1 MYNSWQRDPASVHAV
16 SFRVFSLFGAHI
28 DCRRVLIVKVASVI
42 TRFSS
47 IFLILVVGCLFPQQL
62 ILSTSLSC
70 AFAKKS
76 CVGQSVHGWLLS
88 TSRRRRRTSSY
99 GRPRRRQTHWR
110 SLGCSSHYQKLSGK
124 RLWNVLLVG
133 LRYCRGLHRKT
144 FWDLSV
150 GMQQPQHDDRN
161 SFSTINKK
169 ASKPSSF
176 SQSVLAP

>member
-1 MYNSWQRDPASVHAV
+1 VNDFIAASGVKAYNSAAAEPFLNGSSTAYVEEMYNSWQRDPASVHAV

-28 DCRRVLIVKVASVI
+28 DCRRVLIVKVAPVI

-88 TSRRRRRTSSY
+88 TSPRRSRTSSY
-99 GRPRRRQTHWR
+99 GRPRRRQTH
-110 SLGCSSHYQKLSGK
+110 
-124 RLWNVLLVG
+124 
-133 LRYCRGLHRKT
+133 
-144 FWDLSV
+144 
-150 GMQQPQHDDRN
+150 
-161 SFSTINKK
+161 
-169 ASKPSSF
+169 
-176 SQSVLAP
+176 